1 MLQFQKTRSE
11 WSVYVYGGPQ
21 VKHTI
26 FEPCMHQSIVTVD
39 IQFCLASDVHCASL
53 GPFSYPIFLI
63 FHSVVKH
70 ETDP

>member
-1 MLQFQKTRSE
+1 
-11 WSVYVYGGPQ
+11 